1 MSKLTVKAR
10 LAIVTSAVA
19 AVLVTVGGVG
29 LFGVQQGN
37 AALRHVYEGRA
48 QALQTI
54 STIDE
59 LITQS
64 QFAISDAVLDPS
76 AQKTQAVVASTQQ
89 RIANVDALLGRY
101 LRYPLD
107 ATEAPRAKRL
117 ASDWATLRDKGF
129 RPTTDLLAAN
139 NLSEAQWIVTQQIEP
154 QAARVKKESTE
165 LRAFQLT
172 AAQQEYDDAQR
183 VSRLVQWTV
192 GACIAIGVA
201 LVGGLCLSMARTL
214 VRQLGGEPELAASVA
229 RRVSK
234 GDLLTDVPVAP
245 GDTQSLMHAMSLMR
259 SQLASMVGD
268 IKRST
273 DTIGIATADIT
284 EGNHA
289 LSARTEE
296 HAASLQQTS
305 ASMEQIAATVR
316 TNAEHANRARELAKE
331 ASARAKDGE
340 RAVADAIARMT
351 DLSSRSAQIEHIT
364 SVIESIA
371 FQTNLLALNAAVEA
385 ARAGSLGRGF
395 AVVAE
400 EVRALARRSST
411 AAKEISQL
419 TREVNA
425 HVESSGATVMRAGAT
440 LTDLLDSVDGVS
452 ALVEA
457 IATASREQSSG
468 IDEVNDAVSQMDRLM
483 QKNAALVNE
492 ASTSALSL
500 DAQARELRQTVR
512 AFQV

>member
-1 MSKLTVKAR
+1 MSKLTVRAR
-10 LAIVTSAVA
+10 LAIVTGAVA
-19 AVLVTVGGVG
+19 AVLIAVGSVG

-37 AALRHVYEGRA
+37 AALRHVFEGRA

-54 STIDE
+54 SIIDE

-76 AQKTQAVVASTQQ
+76 AQKTQTVVASTQQ
-89 RIANVDALLGRY
+89 RIANIDALLGRY

-107 ATEAPRAKRL
+107 STEAPLAKRL
-117 ASDWATLRDKGF
+117 AADWATLRDKGF
-129 RPTTDLLAAN
+129 RPTADLLAAN

-154 QAARVKKESTE
+154 QAKRVKKESTD

-172 AAQQEYDDAQR
+172 AAQKEYDDAQR
-183 VSRLVQWTV
+183 VSRIVQWTV
-192 GACIAIGVA
+192 GACIVAGVA
-201 LVGGLCLSMARTL
+201 LVGWLCFSMARTL
-214 VRQLGGEPELAASVA
+214 MRQLGGEPALAASVA
-229 RRVSK
+229 RRVSQ
-234 GDLLTDVPVAP
+234 GDLLTDVPVAR
-245 GDTQSLMHAMSLMR
+245 GDTVSVMHAMSLMR

-273 DTIGIATADIT
+273 QTIGIAAADIT
-284 EGNHA
+284 AGNHA

-305 ASMEQIAATVR
+305 ASMEQIASTVR
-316 TNAEHANRARELAKE
+316 ANAGHANRARELARE

-351 DLSSRSAQIEHIT
+351 DLSSRSSQIGQIT

-400 EVRALARRSST
+400 EVRALARRSSD

-425 HVESSGATVMRAGAT
+425 QVESSGSTVQRAGAT
-440 LTDLLDSVDGVS
+440 LAELLASVDDVS
-452 ALVEA
+452 ALVGA

-468 IDEVNDAVSQMDRLM
+468 IDEVNDEVSQMDRLM
-483 QKNAALVNE
+483 QQNAALVNE
-492 ASTSALSL
+492 ASTAALSL
-500 DAQARELRQTVR
+500 DAQARDLRQTVQ

>member
-10 LAIVTSAVA
+10 LAIVTGAVA
-19 AVLVTVGGVG
+19 AVLAVVGSAG
-29 LFGVQQGN
+29 LFGVQRSD
-37 AALRHVYEGRA
+37 AALRHVFEGRA

-64 QFAISDAVLDPS
+64 QFEISDAVLDPS
-76 AQKTQAVVASTQQ
+76 AQKTQTVVAATQQ
-89 RIANVDALLGRY
+89 RIANIDALLGRY

-107 ATEAPRAKRL
+107 ATEAPL
-117 ASDWATLRDKGF
+117 ARHLATDWATLRDKGL
-129 RPTTDLLAAN
+129 RPTTDLLSAN

-154 QAARVKKESTE
+154 QSRQVKKESKE
-165 LRAFQLT
+165 LRAFQLS
-172 AAQQEYDDAQR
+172 AAQHEFDGAQR
-183 VSRLVQWTV
+183 VSRLVEWTV
-192 GACIAIGVA
+192 GGSIIAGVA
-201 LVGGLCLSMARTL
+201 LVGWLCFSMARTL
-214 VRQLGGEPELAASVA
+214 IRQLGGEPELAASVA
-229 RRVSK
+229 RRVSL

-259 SQLASMVGD
+259 SQLASMVGE

-273 DTIGIATADIT
+273 DTIGIAAADIT

-305 ASMEQIAATVR
+305 ASMEQIASTVR
-316 TNAEHANRARELAKE
+316 TNADHANRARELARE
-331 ASARAKDGE
+331 ASDRAKDGE

-351 DLSSRSAQIEHIT
+351 DLSARSAQIGQIT
-364 SVIESIA
+364 DVIESIA

-400 EVRALARRSST
+400 EVRALAQRSSG

-425 HVESSGATVMRAGAT
+425 QVESSGTTVRRAGTT
-440 LTDLLDSVDGVS
+440 LTDLLDSVEGVS
-452 ALVEA
+452 TLVEA

-492 ASTSALSL
+492 AATAALSL
-500 DAQARELRQTVR
+500 DAQARELRQTVQ

>member
-10 LAIVTSAVA
+10 LAIVTGAVA
-19 AVLVTVGGVG
+19 AVLVAVGGVG

-37 AALRHVYEGRA
+37 AALRHVFEGRA

-59 LITQS
+59 FITQS
-64 QFAISDAVLDPS
+64 QFSISDAVLDPS
-76 AQKTQAVVASTQQ
+76 AQKTQTVVAATQQ
-89 RIANVDALLGRY
+89 RINSVDALLARY

-107 ATEAPRAKRL
+107 ATEAPLAKRL
-117 ASDWATLRDKGF
+117 AADWAALRDKGF
-129 RPTTDLLAAN
+129 RPTAKLLAAN

-154 QAARVKKESTE
+154 SARRVKAESTE

-172 AAQQEYDDAQR
+172 AAQREYDDAQR
-183 VSRLVQWTV
+183 VSRIVQWTV
-192 GACIAIGVA
+192 GACVVAGVA
-201 LVGGLCLSMARTL
+201 LVGWLCLSMARTL
-214 VRQLGGEPELAASVA
+214 IRQLGGEPAVAASIA
-229 RRVSK
+229 RRVSQ

-245 GDTQSLMHAMSLMR
+245 GDTQSLMHAMRLMR

-273 DTIGIATADIT
+273 DTIGIAAADIT

-305 ASMEQIAATVR
+305 ANMEQIATTVR
-316 TNAEHANRARELAKE
+316 ANADHANRARELARE

-351 DLSSRSAQIEHIT
+351 DLSARSSQIGQIT
-364 SVIESIA
+364 DVIESIA

-400 EVRALARRSST
+400 EVRALARRSAG

-419 TREVNA
+419 TREVNEQ
-425 HVESSGATVMRAGAT
+425 VESSGSTVKRAGTT
-440 LTDLLDSVDGVS
+440 LADLLDSVDGVS
-452 ALVEA
+452 NLVEA
-457 IATASREQSSG
+457 IATASREQSGG

-492 ASTSALSL
+492 AASAALSL
-500 DAQARELRQTVR
+500 DAQTRELRLTVQ

>member
-10 LAIVTSAVA
+10 LAIVTGAVA
-19 AVLVTVGGVG
+19 AVLVAVGSVG

-37 AALRHVYEGRA
+37 AALRHVFEGRA

-76 AQKTQAVVASTQQ
+76 AQKTQIVVAATQQ
-89 RIANVDALLGRY
+89 RITKIDALLGRY

-107 ATEAPRAKRL
+107 ATETPLARRL
-117 ASDWATLRDKGF
+117 AADWATLRDKGF
-129 RPTTDLLAAN
+129 RPTTNLLAAN

-154 QAARVKKESTE
+154 SAGRVKKESTD

-172 AAQQEYDDAQR
+172 AAQQEYDEAQR
-183 VSRLVQWTV
+183 VSRIVQWTV
-192 GACIAIGVA
+192 GGCIVAGVA
-201 LVGGLCLSMARTL
+201 LVGWLCFSMARTL
-214 VRQLGGEPELAASVA
+214 VRQLGGEPALAASVA
-229 RRVSK
+229 RRVSQ
-234 GDLLTDVPVAP
+234 GDLLMDVPVAP

-273 DTIGIATADIT
+273 DTIGIAAAGIT

-289 LSARTEE
+289 LSTRTEE

-305 ASMEQIAATVR
+305 ASMEQIASTVR
-316 TNAEHANRARELAKE
+316 ANADHANRARELAKE

-340 RAVADAIARMT
+340 RAVSDAIARMT
-351 DLSSRSAQIEHIT
+351 DLASRSAQIGQIT
-364 SVIESIA
+364 DVIESIA

-400 EVRALARRSST
+400 EVRALARRSSG

-425 HVESSGATVMRAGAT
+425 QVESSGSTVKRAGTT
-440 LTDLLDSVDGVS
+440 LADLLESVDSVS
-452 ALVEA
+452 ALVDA

-492 ASTSALSL
+492 AATAALSL
-500 DAQARELRQTVR
+500 DVQARELRQTVQ

>member
-1 MSKLTVKAR
+1 MSKLTVRAR
-10 LAIVTSAVA
+10 LAIVTGAVA
-19 AVLVTVGGVG
+19 AVLVAVGSVG

-37 AALRHVYEGRA
+37 AALRHVFEGRA

-76 AQKTQAVVASTQQ
+76 AQKTQAVVASTQR
-89 RIANVDALLGRY
+89 RIANIDALLGRY

-107 ATEAPRAKRL
+107 ASETPLARRL
-117 ASDWATLRDKGF
+117 ASDWATLRDQGF
-129 RPTTDLLAAN
+129 RPTANLLAAN

-154 QAARVKKESTE
+154 TAARVKKETTE
-165 LRAFQLT
+165 LRAFQLN
-172 AAQQEYDDAQR
+172 AAQQEYDHAQR
-183 VSRLVQWTV
+183 VSRVVQWTV
-192 GACIAIGVA
+192 AACIAAGVA
-201 LVGGLCLSMARTL
+201 LVGWLCFSMARAL
-214 VRQLGGEPELAASVA
+214 IRQLGGEPALAANVA
-229 RRVSK
+229 RRVSQ

-245 GDTQSLMHAMSLMR
+245 GDTQSVMHAMSLMR

-273 DTIGIATADIT
+273 DTIGIAAADIT

-305 ASMEQIAATVR
+305 ASMEQIASTVR
-316 TNAEHANRARELAKE
+316 TNADHANRARELAKE
-331 ASARAKDGE
+331 ASVRAKDGE

-351 DLSSRSAQIEHIT
+351 DLSARSTQIGQIT
-364 SVIESIA
+364 GVIESIA

-385 ARAGSLGRGF
+385 ARAGSLGCGF

-400 EVRALARRSST
+400 EVRALARRSSG
-411 AAKEISQL
+411 AAKEIAQL

-425 HVESSGATVMRAGAT
+425 HVESSGSTVKHAGST
-440 LTDLLDSVDGVS
+440 LTDLLASVDGVS

-457 IATASREQSSG
+457 IATASSEQSGG

-483 QKNAALVNE
+483 QGNAALVNE
-492 ASTSALSL
+492 AAAAALSL
-500 DAQARELRQTVR
+500 DAQARELRQTVQ

>member
-1 MSKLTVKAR
+1 MSKLTVRAR
-10 LAIVTSAVA
+10 LAIVTGAVA
-19 AVLVTVGGVG
+19 AVLVAVGSVG

-37 AALRHVYEGRA
+37 AALRHVFEGRA

-76 AQKTQAVVASTQQ
+76 AQKTQTVVTSTQQ
-89 RIANVDALLGRY
+89 RIANIDALLGRY

-107 ATEAPRAKRL
+107 ATEAPLAKRL

-129 RPTTDLLAAN
+129 RPTASLLAAN

-154 QAARVKKESTE
+154 TAARVKKETTE
-165 LRAFQLT
+165 LRAFQLS
-172 AAQQEYDDAQR
+172 AAQQEYDHAQR
-183 VSRLVQWTV
+183 VSRVVQWTV
-192 GACIAIGVA
+192 GACIAAGVA
-201 LVGGLCLSMARTL
+201 LVGWLCLSMARAL
-214 VRQLGGEPELAASVA
+214 IRQLGGEPALAANVA
-229 RRVSK
+229 RRVSQ

-245 GDTQSLMHAMSLMR
+245 GDTQSVMHAMSLMR

-273 DTIGIATADIT
+273 DTIGIAAADIT

-305 ASMEQIAATVR
+305 ASMEQIASTVR
-316 TNAEHANRARELAKE
+316 TNADHANRARELAKE
-331 ASARAKDGE
+331 ASVRAKDGE

-351 DLSSRSAQIEHIT
+351 DLSARSAQIGQIT
-364 SVIESIA
+364 GVIESIA

-400 EVRALARRSST
+400 EVRALARRSSG
-411 AAKEISQL
+411 AAKEIAQL

-425 HVESSGATVMRAGAT
+425 HVESSGSTVKHAGST
-440 LTDLLDSVDGVS
+440 LTDLLASVDGVS

-457 IATASREQSSG
+457 IATASSEQSGG

-483 QKNAALVNE
+483 QGNAALVNE
-492 ASTSALSL
+492 AAAAALSL
-500 DAQARELRQTVR
+500 DAQARELRQTVQ